1 MSISTAATVSS
12 PRAKVGPLFI
22 AVYALAMFGI
32 WMAINLP
39 ASVTLALRISEI
51 DPEGKTTSYSIAAGV
66 GTLTAVLANPF
77 FGRLSDRTRSR
88 FGRRRPWIVVG
99 LIGTSLGAA
108 VIAFSNSFP
117 MLLIGWVLMQA
128 FVNSAIA
135 ATLAIV
141 ADRVPDSQQGLVG
154 SLSGAAASASMVIGV
169 FFIQA
174 FPTSILAQ
182 IGLPVALALV
192 FAGALLAIFK
202 DDAPAAEPLPPFRA
216 KEFFGSFFISPRQ
229 EPDFSWLLLALFLLS
244 CGFGVV
250 STYTVY
256 LLQDQIGTPETE
268 LANAITMAYVIP
280 GVVAFVIGPIA
291 GWVGDRLGR
300 RKPLLMM
307 SAISGV
313 AGMVVIATST
323 TVGQFF
329 VGVTLVTGV
338 SAGIMMGTYIAFG
351 IATMRDKLASARNLG
366 VVNIALTL
374 PFSVVPF
381 VAPALLSIGGGTA
394 NYVALVLF
402 GAALTLLGAIPLHRI
417 RSTR

>member
-1 MSISTAATVSS
+1 MSESLTLSDSTAV
-12 PRAKVGPLFI
+12 RRVGPAFI
-22 AVYALAMFGI
+22 AIYALAMFGI

-51 DPEGKTTSYSIAAGV
+51 DPANKATSYSIAAGV

-99 LIGTSLGAA
+99 LIGTTIGAA
-108 VIAFSNSFP
+108 VIGFSSNLA
-117 MLLIGWVLMQA
+117 MLLLGWILMQA
-128 FVNSAIA
+128 FVNAAIA

-141 ADRVPDSQQGLVG
+141 ADRVPESQQGLVG
-154 SLSGAAASASMVIGV
+154 SLSGAASSASIVIGV

-182 IGLPVALALV
+182 IGLPVAVALV
-192 FAGALLAIFK
+192 FGGALVAIFK
-202 DDAPAAEPLPPFRA
+202 DDSPAVEATRFGF
-216 KEFFGSFFISPRQ
+216 KEFFGSFFVSPRR

-244 CGFGVV
+244 CGLGVV

-256 LLQDQIGTPETE
+256 LLQDHVKVAESD
-268 LANAITMAYVIP
+268 LSSLITLSYVIP
-280 GVVAFVIGPIA
+280 GVVAFAIGPVA
-291 GWVGDRLGR
+291 GWIGDKLRR
-300 RKPLLMM
+300 RKPLIL
-307 SAISGV
+307 AAVVSGV
-313 AGMVVIATST
+313 AGMVIIAASPS
-323 TVGQFF
+323 VGSFL

-351 IATMRDKLASARNLG
+351 IATMRDRLAAARNLG
-366 VVNIALTL
+366 VINIALTL

-381 VAPALLSIGGGTA
+381 VAPVLLGIGGGMA
-394 NYVALVLF
+394 NYVALVVFGAVLMAAGAFPLF
-402 GAALTLLGAIPLHRI
+402 GI
-417 RSTR
+417 RSER